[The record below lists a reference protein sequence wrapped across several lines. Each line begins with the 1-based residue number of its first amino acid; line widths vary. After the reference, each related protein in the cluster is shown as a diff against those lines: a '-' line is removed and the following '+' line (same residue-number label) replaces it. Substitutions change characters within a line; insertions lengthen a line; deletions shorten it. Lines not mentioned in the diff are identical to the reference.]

1 MKTVLIGFEINV
13 GTFTNDQ
20 GKDVPYSNRVITFI
34 TNTGEDRKRKGFFPY
49 EEKFKLADLADILGV
64 QPDDQLVNDALMT
77 MVNKAV
83 VVSFAPVGGTLKVVN
98 FRLEQ
103 K

>member
-13 GTFTNDQ
+13 GTFKNDQ

-64 QPDDQLVNDALMT
+64 QPDDQLVNETFTALFT
-77 MVNKAV
+77 IDIRA
-83 VVSFAPVGGTLKVVN
+83 SFTS
-98 FRLEQ
+98 
-103 K
+103 

>member
-13 GTFTNDQ
+13 GTFKNDQ
-20 GKDVPYSNRVITFI
+20 GKDVPYSNRIITFI
-34 TNTGEDRKRKGFFPY
+34 TNAGEDKKRKGFFPFD
-49 EEKFKLADLADILGV
+49 EKFKLADLADILGV
-64 QPDDQLVNDALMT
+64 QPDDQLVNDALIT

-83 VVSFAPVGGTLKVVN
+83 RVNFAPVGGTLKVVD
-98 FRLEQ
+98 FELEQ